1 MQTKILSAVEATID
15 ARANW
20 LARVSEAT
28 HALAATHVQEQLGGG
43 RSGSSLSI
51 GATIPI
57 NRVPLVSEGDRWLD
71 PPPARSS
78 QLRSKSTLAAVGA
91 VIGLISA
98 VAMTDVIP
106 IGQFPLPDFWRQLVI
121 DRGKLAYWSA
131 PPAPAASPMQ
141 TDPVIARLIVQSSRE
156 MSGKPIRLALALQ
169 GQPEGAVVTITGLVP
184 GIELSNG
191 DPIGAAAWRLTAKD
205 LDDIWIGPPDG
216 FVGSIDLVA
225 ELRLSEDKVVDR
237 QTVHLEWLPSISP
250 AFAVG
255 AR

>member
-1 MQTKILSAVEATID
+1 METKLSNIVEPTID
-15 ARANW
+15 VRTNL
-20 LARVSEAT
+20 LARVSEAA
-28 HALAATHVQEQLGGG
+28 HALAATHVQEQVGGDTS
-43 RSGSSLSI
+43 RPSLCI

-57 NRVPLVSEGDRWLD
+57 NRVPLVSERDRWLD
-71 PPPARSS
+71 PPPARSW
-78 QLRSKSTLAAVGA
+78 QLWSKSTLAVVG
-91 VIGLISA
+91 VLIGLLA
-98 VAMTDVIP
+98 VAMADVTSIE
-106 IGQFPLPDFWRQLVI
+106 QFPLLDFWRQLTI
-121 DRGKLAYWSA
+121 DRSELVSWSA
-131 PPAPAASPMQ
+131 PAPAASPMQ
-141 TDPVIARLIVQSSRE
+141 TEPATAGLIVQSSRE

-169 GQPEGAVVTITGLVP
+169 VQSEGAVVTITGLVP
-184 GIELSNG
+184 GMELSNG

-225 ELRLSEDKVVDR
+225 ELQWSEDTVVDR